1 MLQYNASTPEKF
13 IIPRNSMQISC
24 LRSGKET
31 KKRGKNIS
39 PHTTTMN
46 KLNRIKNQYAARKHF
61 FKKIVLIR

>member
-13 IIPRNSMQISC
+13 VIPTNLMQISC

-31 KKRGKNIS
+31 KKRSKNVS
-39 PHTTTMN
+39 PHATTMN
-46 KLNRIKNQYAARKHF
+46 KLNRIKNRYAARKHF